1 MIPSPICNVWSYLS
15 LVRYD
20 HNFHWWS
27 MTPSSIGEV
36 WSYLSFVM
44 HDPYLSLVR
53 YDHTFHLWGM
63 STPFIG
69 EVLVRYDSTF
79 HFWGMIQL
87 SLVRYDPPPFFD
99 EVWSYMYLSLER
111 HEPTIIGEVWTYL
124 WFPIAKVTKHRGWF
138 HNQPINNGAMN
149 HFVL

>member
-1 MIPSPICNVWSYLS
+1 MILPFISEVWPQLS
-15 LVRYD
+15 LVEYD
-20 HNFHWWS
+20 PIFHWWG
-27 MTPSSIGEV
+27 MILPFICNA
-36 WSYLSFVM
+36 WS
-44 HDPYLSLVR
+44 YLSLVR
-53 YDHTFHLWGM
+53 YDHTFHLWGI

-69 EVLVRYDSTF
+69 EVWPHLSLVRYDSTF

-111 HEPTIIGEVWTYL
+111 HEPTVIGEVWTYL

-149 HFVL
+149 HFTL